1 MDNIPKII
9 LENPFRI
16 LGVYANS
23 PKKDVVSNKAKAT
36 AFLKVN
42 KTVEYPLD
50 LKGLM
55 PVPNRTLDVMNEAE
69 AHLAI
74 AKEQIKYVQFW
85 FLKLTPIDDI
95 AFNHLVAGN
104 ISQAEEMWA
113 KQESISSLQNKI
125 VCYLI
130 GKKPLLAL
138 KTAERLYDKFGDAY
152 INKVDANSTLQM
164 SGTELLHQ
172 FIDLLGENLGM
183 AKLLQ
188 YDLSDSTKAYISS
201 QTVGP
206 LISKIST
213 EVDKTKKVDH
223 KDHKARIEAAR
234 KLVAN
239 TKEDLKLLREI
250 LPETDSQYQMIAD
263 KLGLEILQCGID
275 YYNNSEEDEAPY
287 TAMKMQKHA
296 QSIVVGSLAKQRC
309 EENVRI
315 LQKIINQLP
324 PKEILHEDRAI
335 KKQLEIYVK
344 RPNKISF
351 AIALLNNTKLHL
363 ATVKNKLGMNNK
375 VYLDLSTLV
384 ANSALHNVIE
394 EINEIQKQKSP
405 DDLVKCLRKAWDA
418 ILILDT
424 FDMDTKTKETRYIPN
439 RNILKELCDNLLPPK
454 GTDLYLL
461 YLDTVIKKY
470 EERISRNYKSDFN
483 YYETFPFDSTLKSSS
498 KIIDAVLELLTEAQ
512 EPLKDI
518 KKITSGKNTFYIK
531 QSTRIASIALSG
543 IINIVNYEQNNS
555 ISRLHIHYGSD
566 RELVS
571 FMQKCWNA
579 IVIIDTMKLSKDFAN
594 HYKKNRRILKN
605 TCNSLGVETYIDFS
619 LENDDL
625 KWVLLGIVSG
635 FIGLIIGSNF
645 GDICWAIVG
654 GCLGIGLVWKIKVG
668 LGR

>member
-23 PKKDVVSNKAKAT
+23 PKKDIVSNKAKAT

-85 FLKLTPIDDI
+85 FLKITPIDDI

-223 KDHKARIEAAR
+223 KDPKARIEAAR

-250 LPETDSQYQMIAD
+250 ISETDSQYQMIAD

-363 ATVKNKLGMNNK
+363 ATVKNKLGVNNK

-384 ANSALHNVIE
+384 TNSALHNIIE

>member
-85 FLKLTPIDDI
+85 FMKITPIDDI

-138 KTAERLYDKFGDAY
+138 KTAERLYDKFGDTY

-164 SGTELLHQ
+164 CGTELLHQ

-223 KDHKARIEAAR
+223 KDPKARIEAAR

-239 TKEDLKLLREI
+239 TKEDLKLLRGI

-363 ATVKNKLGMNNK
+363 ATVKNKLGVNNK

>member
-42 KTVEYPLD
+42 KAVEYPLD

-55 PVPNRTLDVMNEAE
+55 PVPNRTLDIMNEAE

-74 AKEQIKYVQFW
+74 AKEQIKYVQYW
-85 FLKLTPIDDI
+85 FLKITPIDDI

-213 EVDKTKKVDH
+213 EVDKTKKFDH
-223 KDHKARIEAAR
+223 KDPKARIEAAR

-315 LQKIINQLP
+315 LQKIIADLP

-363 ATVKNKLGMNNK
+363 ATVKNKLGVNNK

-555 ISRLHIHYGSD
+555 ISRLHIHYGSN

-594 HYKKNRRILKN
+594 HYKKNRRILEN

-635 FIGLIIGSNF
+635 FIGLIIGLNF

>member
-172 FIDLLGENLGM
+172 FIDMLGENLGM

-223 KDHKARIEAAR
+223 KDPKARIEAAR

-363 ATVKNKLGMNNK
+363 ATVKNKLGVNNK

-384 ANSALHNVIE
+384 ANSALHNIIE

>member
-85 FLKLTPIDDI
+85 FLKITPIDDI

-164 SGTELLHQ
+164 CGTELLHQ

-223 KDHKARIEAAR
+223 KDPKARIEAAR

-363 ATVKNKLGMNNK
+363 ATVKNKLGVNNK